1 LKTSTSLF
9 AIIVVMACAAF
20 AQDSTAPR
28 GRYVTLPP
36 KVAADAKSLAGTL
49 QTWNG
54 TFTYKGATNHFT
66 MVGTDPKTTNT
77 TTTFTVYMVPLNI
90 CVTVSGVK
98 TCFDPSTTQANGKT
112 AIQNVQ
118 NSPIFQN
125 QDYNQGGTDIG
136 NTQYEDAY
144 QRANFWT
151 DVMTNTNYHTLLHL
165 VVLPKVTLNV
175 PASKGTIGNPF
186 GTGNVAEVDIN
197 YLDALLNSGF
207 PKLKQVNPTNL
218 PLIMTYNTYL
228 TQFGGCCIGGY
239 HSATGNQTYSQFTY
253 INNASTF
260 SADVSAL
267 SHELGEWY
275 DDPLITNTQGACGG
289 ILENGD
295 PIEGES
301 APHLYGDYT
310 YALNGFTYHL
320 QDLANLQYFGQTPS
334 TSNNNNWTF
343 QGQNGTLP
351 GLGTI
356 GVCSFGQ

>member
-1 LKTSTSLF
+1 MKKATSFLALSALL
-9 AIIVVMACAAF
+9 VVACAAF
-20 AQDSTAPR
+20 AQDSGTPR

-36 KVAADAKSLAGTL
+36 KGSTFAKDYAGTL

-54 TFTYKGATNHFT
+54 TFMYQGATNHFV
-66 MVGTDPKTTNT
+66 MVGTDPASTNT
-77 TTTFTVYMVPLNI
+77 TTTFNVYMVPVNI
-90 CVTVSGVK
+90 CIGT
-98 TCFDPSTTQANGKT
+98 TCFDPATKQSNGKT

-151 DVMTNTNYHTLLHL
+151 EVMTNSNYHALLKL
-165 VVLPKVTLNV
+165 TVLPEVKVTV
-175 PASKGTIGNPF
+175 PSGSGTVGNPF
-186 GTGNVAEVDIN
+186 GDGTRAEVDIN
-197 YLDALLNSGF
+197 YFDSLINNGLK
-207 PKLKQVNPTNL
+207 KLKQVNPTNL

-228 TQFGGCCIGGY
+228 TSGGCCIGGY

-253 INNASTF
+253 VNVPTTF

-275 DDPLITNTQGACGG
+275 DDPLTNNTQGACGG

-295 PIEGES
+295 PIEIEG
-301 APHLYGDYT
+301 APHQYGDYT
-310 YALNGFTYHL
+310 YTLNGFTYHV
-320 QDLANLQYFGQTPS
+320 QDLVNLKYFGQTPP
-334 TSNNNNWTF
+334 TANNNDWSF
-343 QGQNGTLP
+343 QGQTTLAGVGP
-351 GLGTI
+351 FS
-356 GVCSFGQ
+356 VCSFGQ